1 MAARADF
8 YMIAGKAQFVEQP
21 LLLVCQ
27 LAVKALA
34 ANQPCLI
41 FCESAEQAD
50 FLDDLLW
57 DFDGDTF
64 VPHQIV
70 GADEDEDGA
79 DAYEEIT
86 PVLLVPPGAETP
98 MRSLVINLRTELP
111 PPGYER
117 VLEIVPA
124 DQAARDPAR
133 KRWLEYKQL
142 GVELK
147 RNEM

>member
-1 MAARADF
+1 MRADF
-8 YMIAGKAQFVEQP
+8 YMIAGKTQFVEQP

-57 DFDGDTF
+57 DFEGDAF

-70 GADEDEDGA
+70 GTDEDE
-79 DAYEEIT
+79 EVT
-86 PVLLVPPGAETP
+86 PVLLVPPGVETP
-98 MRSLVINLRTELP
+98 MRNLVINLRSELP
-111 PPGYER
+111 PPGYAR

-124 DQAARDPAR
+124 DETARDPAR

-142 GVELK
+142 GFELK

>member
-41 FCESAEQAD
+41 FCESAEQAE

-57 DFDGDTF
+57 DFDDDAF

-70 GADEDEDGA
+70 ADDEEDADEN
-79 DAYEEIT
+79 EEIT
-86 PVLLVPPGAETP
+86 PVLLVPPGVETP
-98 MRSLVINLRTELP
+98 MRSLVINLRTDLP
-111 PPGYER
+111 PPGYAR

-124 DQAARDPAR
+124 DESAREPAR
-133 KRWLEYKQL
+133 KRWLEYKKL
-142 GVELK
+142 GFELK
-147 RNEM
+147 RNDM

>member
-1 MAARADF
+1 MAVRADF

-27 LAVKALA
+27 LAAKALA

-41 FCESAEQAD
+41 FCDSAEQAD

-57 DFDGDTF
+57 EFDENAF

-70 GADEDEDGA
+70 GLEDDEDMA
-79 DAYEEIT
+79 DT
-86 PVLLVPPGAETP
+86 PVLIVPPGVEIP
-98 MRSLVINLRTELP
+98 MRSLVINLRTDLP

-124 DQAARDPAR
+124 DESAREPAR
-133 KRWLEYKQL
+133 KRWLEYKKL
-142 GVELK
+142 GFELK
-147 RNEM
+147 RNDM

>member
-1 MAARADF
+1 MAIRADF
-8 YMIAGKAQFVEQP
+8 YMIAGKPQFVAQP
-21 LLLVCQ
+21 LLVVCS

-57 DFDGDTF
+57 EFDGDAF

-70 GADEDEDGA
+70 GADEDEVDEY
-79 DAYEEIT
+79 DEIT
-86 PVLLVPPGAETP
+86 PVLLVPPGVETP
-98 MRSLVINLRTELP
+98 MRGLVINLRATLP
-111 PPGYER
+111 PEGYAR

-124 DQAARDPAR
+124 DESARGTAR
-133 KRWLEYKQL
+133 QRWQEYKKL
-142 GVELK
+142 GFEVTKHDL
-147 RNEM
+147 

>member
-1 MAARADF
+1 MAVRADF

-57 DFDGDTF
+57 DFDDDAF

-70 GADEDEDGA
+70 GTDEDE
-79 DAYEEIT
+79 EVT
-86 PVLLVPPGAETP
+86 PVLLVPPGVETP
-98 MRSLVINLRTELP
+98 MRGLVINLRTDLP

-124 DQAARDPAR
+124 DESAREPAR
-133 KRWLEYKQL
+133 KRWLEYKKL
-142 GVELK
+142 GFELK
-147 RNEM
+147 RNDM

>member
-1 MAARADF
+1 MAVRADF

-41 FCESAEQAD
+41 FCESAEQAY

-57 DFDGDTF
+57 DFDDDAF

-70 GADEDEDGA
+70 GTDEDE
-79 DAYEEIT
+79 EVT
-86 PVLLVPPGAETP
+86 PVLLVPPGVETP
-98 MRSLVINLRTELP
+98 MRGLVINLRAELP

-124 DQAARDPAR
+124 DQTARAPAR
-133 KRWLEYKQL
+133 TRWLEYKQL
-142 GVELK
+142 GFELK
-147 RNEM
+147 RNDM

>member
-1 MAARADF
+1 MAVRADF

-27 LAVKALA
+27 LAVKAMA

-57 DFDGDTF
+57 DFDDDAF

-70 GADEDEDGA
+70 GTDEDE
-79 DAYEEIT
+79 EVT

-98 MRSLVINLRTELP
+98 MRGLVINLRTELP

-133 KRWLEYKQL
+133 KRWLEYKKL
-142 GVELK
+142 GFEVNKHDL
-147 RNEM
+147 

>member
-1 MAARADF
+1 MAVRADF

-57 DFDGDTF
+57 DFDDDAF

-70 GADEDEDGA
+70 GTDEDE
-79 DAYEEIT
+79 EVT
-86 PVLLVPPGAETP
+86 PVLLVPPGVETP
-98 MRSLVINLRTELP
+98 MRGLVINLRTELP

-124 DQAARDPAR
+124 DQAARAPAR

-142 GVELK
+142 GFELK
-147 RNEM
+147 RNDM

>member
-1 MAARADF
+1 MAVRADF
-8 YMIAGKAQFVEQP
+8 YMIAGKPAFVAQP

-27 LAVKALA
+27 LTMKAIM

-57 DFDGDTF
+57 DFDEDAF

-70 GADEDEDGA
+70 GTDEDE
-79 DAYEEIT
+79 EVT
-86 PVLLVPPGAETP
+86 PVLIVPPGVETG
-98 MRSLVINLRTELP
+98 MRALIINLRAELP
-111 PPGYER
+111 PPGFER

-124 DQAARDPAR
+124 DESAREPAR
-133 KRWLEYKQL
+133 KRWQEYKKL
-142 GVELK
+142 GFDLK
-147 RNEM
+147 RHEQ

>member
-1 MAARADF
+1 MAVRADF

-27 LAVKALA
+27 LAVKAMA

-57 DFDGDTF
+57 DFDDDAF

-70 GADEDEDGA
+70 GTDEDE
-79 DAYEEIT
+79 EVT

-98 MRSLVINLRTELP
+98 MRGLVINLRTELP

-142 GVELK
+142 GFELK

>member
-1 MAARADF
+1 MAVRADF
-8 YMIAGKAQFVEQP
+8 YMIAGKAQFVGQP

-27 LAVKALA
+27 LAAKALA

-41 FCESAEQAD
+41 FCDSAEQAD

-57 DFDGDTF
+57 EFDGDAF
-64 VPHQIV
+64 IPHQVV
-70 GADEDEDGA
+70 GADEEDVDE
-79 DAYEEIT
+79 YEEIT
-86 PVLLVPPGAETP
+86 PVLLVPPGVEIP

-124 DQAARDPAR
+124 DESAREPAR
-133 KRWLEYKQL
+133 KRWLEYKKL
-142 GVELK
+142 GFELK
-147 RNEM
+147 RNDM

>member
-1 MAARADF
+1 MAVRADF

-41 FCESAEQAD
+41 FCESAEQAY

-57 DFDGDTF
+57 DFDDDAF

-70 GADEDEDGA
+70 GTDEDE
-79 DAYEEIT
+79 EVT
-86 PVLLVPPGAETP
+86 PVLLVPPGVETP
-98 MRSLVINLRTELP
+98 MRGLVINLRADLP

-133 KRWLEYKQL
+133 KRWLEYKKL
-142 GVELK
+142 GFELK
-147 RNEM
+147 RNDM

>member
-1 MAARADF
+1 MAIRADF
-8 YMIAGKAQFVEQP
+8 YMIAGKPQYVAQP
-21 LLLVCQ
+21 LLVVCS

-57 DFDGDTF
+57 EFDGDAF

-70 GADEDEDGA
+70 GADENEADE
-79 DAYEEIT
+79 YEEIT
-86 PVLLVPPGAETP
+86 PVLLVPPGVETP
-98 MRSLVINLRTELP
+98 MRDLVINLRATLP
-111 PPGYER
+111 PEGYAR

-124 DQAARDPAR
+124 DESARGAARQ
-133 KRWLEYKQL
+133 RWQDYKKL
-142 GVELK
+142 GFEVTKHDL
-147 RNEM
+147 

>member
-1 MAARADF
+1 MSARADF
-8 YMIAGKAQFVEQP
+8 YMIAGKPHFVEQP
-21 LLLVCQ
+21 LLLVCH

-57 DFDGDTF
+57 DFDDDAF

-70 GADEDEDGA
+70 GTDED
-79 DAYEEIT
+79 EEIT
-86 PVLLVPPGAETP
+86 PVLLVPPGTETP
-98 MRSLVINLRTELP
+98 MRNLVINLRTGLP
-111 PPGYER
+111 PQGYER

-124 DQAARDPAR
+124 DESAREPAR
-133 KRWLEYKQL
+133 QRWLAYKKL
-142 GVELK
+142 GHELK
-147 RNEM
+147 RHEQ

>member
-1 MAARADF
+1 MAVRADF

-27 LAVKALA
+27 LAVKAVS

-57 DFDGDTF
+57 DFDGDAF

-70 GADEDEDGA
+70 GADEDTTDE
-79 DAYEEIT
+79 YEEIT
-86 PVLLVPPGAETP
+86 PVLLVPPGVETP
-98 MRSLVINLRTELP
+98 MRSLVINLRAGLP
-111 PPGYER
+111 PNGYER

-142 GVELK
+142 GFELK
-147 RNEM
+147 RNDM